1 MDFRIFAQHMENS
14 DLTYIASDQINFIY
28 QHTFDFLKFLGG
40 TDKITHILT
49 TISLLLLVILVL
61 IVMDYIFRNLL
72 KNLFTR
78 IISNSKTVWDDKL
91 LQNRVLDD
99 VSHLVLIVLAQQ
111 VVPHLFVGFVSFKSV
126 LIKVLGIGVIIAV
139 YKLFNAL
146 LKTTRDI
153 LKTSK
158 TFMDKPL
165 DSYLQVVQIFLI
177 FVTFTV
183 SFSIVTGNSPWSF
196 LVSLGAASAILMLV
210 FKDTILGFVASI
222 QVSANDS
229 VRVGDWIEMTKYGA
243 DGTVLQ
249 INLNNV
255 KVQNFDK
262 TIVTLPTY
270 ALLSDSFK
278 NYRGMQQ
285 SGGRRIKRAI
295 HIKMSSIRYV
305 SAEEIDNL
313 KRIHLLQG
321 FILKREKEI
330 ADYNLLN
337 QIDQSME
344 VNGRRMTN
352 IGLFRAYLE
361 AYLKNNKDIHQEFTL
376 MVRQLAPTEHGLP
389 LEIYAFTNGTNWVF
403 YESVM
408 ADLFDHALSA
418 IKYFN
423 LEIFEL
429 PASDD
434 LRKGIK
440 QFPIVDKHNVN

>member
-1 MDFRIFAQHMENS
+1 MQNPDI
-14 DLTYIASDQINFIY
+14 TYIASEQINFIY
-28 QHTFDFLKFLGG
+28 QKTFDLLQYLGG
-40 TDKITHILT
+40 TDKITHIVT
-49 TISLLLLVILVL
+49 TISLLILVVLVLL
-61 IVMDYIFRNLL
+61 ITDYIFRKIL
-72 KNLFTR
+72 KTIFTR
-78 IISNSKTVWDDKL
+78 IISSTKTVWDDKL
-91 LQNRVLDD
+91 LQNKVLDD

-111 VVPHLFVGFVSFKSV
+111 TVPPLFVGFSSFKSALMKILSIIV
-126 LIKVLGIGVIIAV
+126 VIAV
-139 YKLFNAL
+139 YKLMNAL
-146 LKTTRDI
+146 LKTIRDI

-158 TFMDKPL
+158 AFMDKPL
-165 DSYLQVVQIFLI
+165 DSYLQVIQIFLI
-177 FVTFTV
+177 FVVFTI
-183 SFSIVTGNSPWSF
+183 SFSIATGNSPWSF

-229 VRVGDWIEMTKYGA
+229 VRVGDWIEMSKYGA
-243 DGTVLQ
+243 DGTVIQ

-270 ALLSDSFK
+270 TLLSDSFK

-305 SAEEIDNL
+305 TLEEIESL
-313 KRIHLLQG
+313 KRIHLLKD
-321 FILKREKEI
+321 FIMKREKEI

-337 QIDQSME
+337 QVDETMP

-352 IGLFRAYLE
+352 VGLFRAYVE
-361 AYLKNNKDIHQEFTL
+361 AYLRNNKNIHQDFTL

-403 YESVM
+403 FEGVM
-408 ADLFDHALSA
+408 ADLFDHVLSA

-423 LEIFEL
+423 LEVFEL

-434 LRKGIK
+434 LRSSLK
-440 QFPIVDKHNVN
+440 QLPILDKHNIN

>member
-111 VVPHLFVGFVSFKSV
+111 IVPHLFVGFVSFKSV
-126 LIKVLGIGVIIAV
+126 LIKILGIAVVIAV

-295 HIKMSSIRYV
+295 HIKMSSISYV
-305 SAEEIDNL
+305 SAEEISNL

-330 ADYNLLN
+330 ADYNLMN

>member
-1 MDFRIFAQHMENS
+1 MQNPDI
-14 DLTYIASDQINFIY
+14 TYIASEQINFIY
-28 QHTFDFLKFLGG
+28 QKTFDLLQYLGG
-40 TDKITHILT
+40 TDKITHIVT
-49 TISLLLLVILVL
+49 TISLLILVVLVLL
-61 IVMDYIFRNLL
+61 ITDYIFRKIL
-72 KNLFTR
+72 KTIFTR
-78 IISNSKTVWDDKL
+78 IISSTKTVWDDKL
-91 LQNRVLDD
+91 LQNKVLDD

-111 VVPHLFVGFVSFKSV
+111 TVPPLFVGFSSFKSALMKILSIIV
-126 LIKVLGIGVIIAV
+126 VIAV
-139 YKLFNAL
+139 YKLMNAL
-146 LKTTRDI
+146 LKTIRDI

-158 TFMDKPL
+158 AFMDKPL
-165 DSYLQVVQIFLI
+165 DSYLQVIQIFLI
-177 FVTFTV
+177 FVVFTI
-183 SFSIVTGNSPWSF
+183 SFSIATGNSPWSF

-229 VRVGDWIEMTKYGA
+229 VRVGDWIEMSKYGA
-243 DGTVLQ
+243 DGTVIQ

-270 ALLSDSFK
+270 TLLSDSFK

-305 SAEEIDNL
+305 TLEEIESL
-313 KRIHLLQG
+313 KRIHLLKD
-321 FILKREKEI
+321 FIMKREKEI

-337 QIDQSME
+337 QVDETMP

-352 IGLFRAYLE
+352 VGLFRAYVE
-361 AYLKNNKDIHQEFTL
+361 AYLRNNKNIHQDFTL

-403 YESVM
+403 FEGVM
-408 ADLFDHALSA
+408 ADLFDHVLSA

-423 LEIFEL
+423 LEVFEL

-434 LRKGIK
+434 LRSSLK
-440 QFPIVDKHNVN
+440 QLPIFDKHNIN